1 MLELLKS
8 QTLCVNDLAQA
19 LEVSAAA
26 VSQHL
31 RVLRDADLVAAER
44 RGYFVYYRAKKKT
57 LAKWSK
63 MTNDLLA
70 GKE

>member
-31 RVLRDADLVAAER
+31 RILRDADLVTAER
-44 RGYFVYYRAKKKT
+44 RGYFVIYRANKKT
-57 LAKWSK
+57 LANWSK
-63 MTNDLLA
+63 VAQDLLES
-70 GKE
+70 KK